1 MPITKKILACT
12 LGILLIVTDL
22 CFAQTKASKQTLGN
36 AKNDSIQRTLLLN
49 RARSA
54 KDKKESLAYFNA
66 ALEYEN
72 DTHRRAEIL
81 DTIGLF
87 NWQLG
92 NFQEAINYFNQSLD
106 LFSQLK
112 DSLWLGK
119 VHNNIAVV
127 SWGMGNTIEALS
139 HYQKALLFRKA
150 MNDRAGITKVMN
162 NIGLIYQEWGLY
174 DKAFEL
180 HSEALEVATEIQDLA
195 SITYSYS
202 NLGNCYEYKDEYRKA
217 LDSYRRAIN
226 IFSKEDSISRHNSFI
241 SVNIASVYN
250 QMGKLD
256 SALYHYHKAVE
267 YGQRMDNRYRIAI
280 ANHHLGNIHF
290 KLNHVDSAKYYT
302 YKSMDL
308 AKEKNYTGL
317 IRDNL
322 FVLSEIAEQEG
333 RTTSALNYYKRASA
347 LKDSLFNSEKINKFN
362 DLQIKYFTEQ
372 QETENKILRANN
384 EIQKITINQQQRT
397 ARILIITGLI
407 ILIVLF
413 VVARSRILL
422 KRLSVRLEKSETEL
436 RKANADKD
444 KFFTILAHD
453 LKSPFS
459 GLLGTT
465 DLLASNFDDLPPESI
480 KELLFAMKDSSTN
493 VYALLEGLLQWS
505 QVQTGTM
512 SYQFEK
518 IDILKIGTNVCKLL
532 TTNAQHKDIELRLK
546 IQPNTFAFAD
556 EKTISSVFRN
566 LISNAIK
573 YTNPQ
578 GHITVEAI
586 TKQGLIEI
594 SVTDNGIGMDKK
606 TCSRLFDITQ
616 MISQQGTQ
624 NEQGTGLGLILTKEF
639 IQKNKG
645 QIHVESELGKGSRFT
660 FTLPAFN
667 QESLK

>member
-1 MPITKKILACT
+1 MLTTKKILVCA
-12 LGILLIVTDL
+12 LGIMMILTDL
-22 CFAQTKASKQTLGN
+22 CFAQTKRSPQNLGSL
-36 AKNDSIQRTLLLN
+36 KNDSIQRTLLLN
-49 RARSA
+49 QARSA
-54 KDKKESLAYFNA
+54 KDKEKSLAYFNDVLA
-66 ALEYEN
+66 FEK
-72 DTHRRAEIL
+72 DTQRRAETL

-92 NFQEAINYFNQSLD
+92 NFQEAINYFHQALN

-112 DSLWLGK
+112 DSLWIGK
-119 VHNNIAVV
+119 IHNNIAVV
-127 SWGMGNTIEALS
+127 SWGMGNSIEALS

-150 MNDRAGITKVMN
+150 MNDLPGISKVLN
-162 NIGLIYQEWGLY
+162 NIGLIYQEWGLH

-180 HSEALEVATEIQDLA
+180 HSEALAIASEIDDLP

-202 NLGNCYEYKDEYRKA
+202 NLGNCYENRNEYQKA
-217 LDSYRRAIN
+217 LENYRQAIH
-226 IFSKEDSISRHNSFI
+226 IFSKEDSISRYNSFI
-241 SVNIASVYN
+241 SVDIANVYN
-250 QMGKLD
+250 QMGMLD
-256 SALYHYHKAVE
+256 SARYHYHQAVE
-267 YGQRMDNRYRIAI
+267 YGKRMNNRYRIAI
-280 ANHHLGNIHF
+280 ANHHLGHIHL
-290 KLNHVDSAKYYT
+290 KLNHIDSAKYYT
-302 YKSMDL
+302 SQSIDL

-322 FVLSEIAEQEG
+322 YILSEIAEQEG
-333 RTTSALNYYKRASA
+333 NTSLAFAHYKQASF

-372 QETENKILRANN
+372 QETENQILRANN
-384 EIQKITINQQQRT
+384 EIQRVTIRQQKMVT
-397 ARILIITGLI
+397 HLLITGG
-407 ILIVLF
+407 VLTLLALVF
-413 VVARSRILL
+413 VARSRISL

-465 DLLASNFDDLPPESI
+465 ELLASNFDDLPPKSI

-493 VYALLEGLLQWS
+493 VYALLESLLQWS

-518 IDILKIGTNVCKLL
+518 IDILQIGTNVCNLL
-532 TTNAQHKDIELRLK
+532 TTNAQQKDIELRLK

-556 EKTISSVFRN
+556 EKTVSSVLRN

-578 GHITVEAI
+578 GLITVEA
-586 TKQGLIEI
+586 TSKQNEIEI
-594 SVTDNGIGMDKK
+594 LVTDNGIGMDKK
-606 TCSRLFDITQ
+606 TSSRLFDITQ
-616 MISQQGTQ
+616 MISQQGTK
-624 NEQGTGLGLILTKEF
+624 NEQGTGLGLILSKEF

-645 QIHVESELGKGSRFT
+645 QIHVESEPGKGSRFT
-660 FTLPAFN
+660 FTLPAFH
-667 QESLK
+667 Q